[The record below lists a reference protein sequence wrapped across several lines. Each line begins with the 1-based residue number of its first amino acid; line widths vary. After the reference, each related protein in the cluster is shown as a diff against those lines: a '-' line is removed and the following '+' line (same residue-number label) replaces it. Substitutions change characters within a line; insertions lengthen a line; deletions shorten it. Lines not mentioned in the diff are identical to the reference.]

1 MTTLIF
7 THPDFRLHDTGMGHP
22 ESPARIDTVWDVL
35 GSGDFRQLE
44 QREAPEA
51 TVEQLTAV
59 HKRPYVDAV
68 LAAVPKQGRVHLD
81 PDTVLSATSRSAILR
96 ASGAVCAAV
105 DAVLEGDGVDNA
117 FCAVRPCGHHAEPAR
132 AMGFC
137 VFNNIAVGAE
147 HARRQHG
154 VKKVAIVDFDV
165 HHGNG
170 TQAMVENE
178 PDLFFASTHEW
189 PFYPGTGA
197 RDERGNH
204 DNVVNVPLAAFAGS
218 AEFRRGMKDFILPA
232 VEAFA
237 PDLLMISAGFD
248 AHRRDPLAHINLE
261 AEDFAWATR
270 ELMAVARR
278 HCDGRIVSVLEGGYS
293 MDGLAESLAAH
304 LRELMT
310 A

>member
-1 MTTLIF
+1 MRFGTCSGPATSASWSSA
-7 THPDFRLHDTGMGHP
+7 RLRKP
-22 ESPARIDTVWDVL
+22 RSSSWPPYISSA
-35 GSGDFRQLE
+35 
-44 QREAPEA
+44 
-51 TVEQLTAV
+51 
-59 HKRPYVDAV
+59 YVDAV
-68 LAAVPKQGRVHLD
+68 LAAVPNHGRVHLD

-105 DAVLEGDGVDNA
+105 DAVLGGEGVDNA

-147 HARRQHG
+147 HARRKHG

-170 TQAMVENE
+170 TQAMVEDE

-197 RDERGNH
+197 REERGNH

-218 AEFRRGMKDFILPA
+218 GEFRRGMKDFILPA

-304 LRELMT
+304 LRELM
-310 A
+310 AA